1 MHEFRQL
8 KIRIT
13 PDGAGGFRTDAE
25 GPTGEAHGTFEKP
38 FTDLELGTLIGKV
51 GRARQDARS
60 GVSPDLALVK
70 DFGGKLFQ
78 ALFREKIRDLYRDEL
93 RSSEEQGE
101 RLRITL
107 ALTDVPLLMQ
117 IPWEFLYD
125 EPNLLSIWTETSVVR
140 YLDLLGGKDPLT
152 VEPPLRILAMVSN
165 PSDPGLA
172 PLDAQAEREKVDAA
186 LKPLRDQGA
195 VQVTWLE
202 KATREEFISHTW
214 QGQYHVFH
222 YIGHG
227 DFDQQRQQGL
237 LFFETAEG
245 GPDDIEAETLATLL
259 DQPSLRLVV
268 LNSCEG
274 ARTSPDDPFTGVASR
289 LVRQKIPAVVAMQ
302 FEITDRA
309 AILFAWGLYGA
320 LAAGFPIDSALTQ
333 ARRAILIIDEN
344 ELEWG
349 TPVLFMRVPD
359 GRIFDVSSDTKLDTN
374 IVSKP
379 KLPPKPKPERR
390 PRIRPALAALWSRWR
405 LRAGVAAVAVFAAV
419 AALAYALWPNGSN
432 EWAQVDAGA
441 AVLDGSG
448 PQKIQG
454 VTKLPQNG
462 AVAVGRSGAAPTV
475 WNFDGSSW
483 FRSDLN
489 AERGV
494 MNAVVFSQGSIFA
507 VGSRRVNSDQWDA
520 VAWLR
525 PGAGKW
531 RSVCVDCGNRGRQ
544 VAFAAIGRRDG
555 SFVAVGRYQGGADYK
570 YDAAVWQSSDGGATW
585 RRFADTD
592 PDLAGENSQVMLGL
606 VDAGDRR
613 VDRLIAV
620 GHDGKDAAV
629 WTSTDGSDWERVSDS
644 DLTASTGFLEMTSVT
659 KLGTRVVAVGW
670 EQPGGGQKKA
680 AAWISYDRGST
691 WKRGGGDFA
700 ARDQQMRDVTAVG
713 TELVAVGNDNAVD
726 PRAAVWSSVEG
737 LTWTAVR
744 SGSFGGEGIVGMT
757 SVAFLDNGTLLG
769 VGNRGGDAAIWE
781 SKQP

>member
-1 MHEFRQL
+1 MAMHEFRQL

-78 ALFREKIRDLYRDEL
+78 ALFREEIRDLYRDEL
-93 RSSEEQGE
+93 RSSQEQGE

-202 KATREEFISHTW
+202 KATREEFISHSW

-245 GPDDIEAETLATLL
+245 RPDDIEAETLATLL

-320 LAAGFPIDSALTQ
+320 LAAGLPIDSALTQ

-359 GRIFDVSSDTKLDTN
+359 GRIFDVPSDTKLDTS

-379 KLPPKPKPERR
+379 ELPPKPEPER
-390 PRIRPALAALWSRWR
+390 PSRIRPALAALWSRRR
-405 LRAGVAAVAVFAAV
+405 LRAGIAAVALLTAV
-419 AALAYALWPNGSN
+419 AALAYVLRPDGSGSD

-441 AVLDGSG
+441 AVLGGIG
-448 PQKIQG
+448 PQEILG
-454 VTKLPQNG
+454 VAQLGEND
-462 AVAVGRSGAAPTV
+462 AVAVGRSGDVPDNNMPTV
-475 WNFDGSSW
+475 WTLDSSGW
-483 FRSDLN
+483 SRQVLSN
-489 AERGV
+489 ERGFMYGIV
-494 MNAVVFSQGSIFA
+494 SKKATIVA
-507 VGSRRVNSDQWDA
+507 VGSGPDDYGQSDAIAWVGPVWRRVC
-520 VAWLR
+520 L
-525 PGAGKW
+525 
-531 RSVCVDCGNRGRQ
+531 DCGSRGRQ
-544 VAFAAIGRRDG
+544 VAYAVCRRSDG
-555 SFVAVGRYQGGADYK
+555 SLIAVGNDHSSEG
-570 YDAAVWQSSDGGATW
+570 YDAAVWRSRNGGNSWERVAE
-585 RRFADTD
+585 TD
-592 PDLAGENSQVMLGL
+592 EDLIGVKDQVMKG
-606 VDAGDRR
+606 VVEFKG
-613 VDRLIAV
+613 RLFAV
-620 GHDGKDAAV
+620 GRDGTNAAV
-629 WTSTDGSDWERVSDS
+629 WTSEDALDWKRETDSALEATRGSLEMRAVGTIGTRVIAVGHEGTGGDVSAAAWIWSRARPTWRRGTGDFVPRGQEMFGLTRVSPD
-644 DLTASTGFLEMTSVT
+644 
-659 KLGTRVVAVGW
+659 VVAVG
-670 EQPGGGQKKA
+670 
-680 AAWISYDRGST
+680 
-691 WKRGGGDFA
+691 
-700 ARDQQMRDVTAVG
+700 RDTVSRPT
-713 TELVAVGNDNAVD
+713 
-726 PRAAVWSSVEG
+726 AAVWRSRDGS
-737 LTWTAVR
+737 TWTAV
-744 SGSFGGEGIVGMT
+744 SSSSFAGESDVGME
-757 SVAFLDNGTLLG
+757 SAVQLDNGIVLS
-769 VGNRGGDAAIWE
+769 VGNSGGDAAIWE

>member
-1 MHEFRQL
+1 
-8 KIRIT
+8 
-13 PDGAGGFRTDAE
+13 
-25 GPTGEAHGTFEKP
+25 
-38 FTDLELGTLIGKV
+38 
-51 GRARQDARS
+51 
-60 GVSPDLALVK
+60 
-70 DFGGKLFQ
+70 
-78 ALFREKIRDLYRDEL
+78 
-93 RSSEEQGE
+93 
-101 RLRITL
+101 
-107 ALTDVPLLMQ
+107 MQ

-125 EPNLLSIWTETSVVR
+125 EPNLLSIWTETSIVR

-165 PSDPGLA
+165 PSDPALA
-172 PLDAQAEREKVDAA
+172 PLDALAEREKVDAA

-202 KATREEFISHTW
+202 KATREEFISHSW

-227 DFDQQRQQGL
+227 DFDEHRQQGL

-274 ARTSPDDPFTGVASR
+274 ARASPDDPFTGVASR

-359 GRIFDVSSDTKLDTN
+359 GRIFDVSSDTNFDTS
-374 IVSKP
+374 IESKP
-379 KLPPKPKPERR
+379 ELPPKPKPERQ
-390 PRIRPALAALWSRWR
+390 PRFRPALAALWSRR
-405 LRAGVAAVAVFAAV
+405 RVRAGVAAVAVLAAV
-419 AALAYALWPNGSN
+419 AALAYALWPNGSD
-432 EWAQVDAGA
+432 EWARVDAG

-448 PQKIQG
+448 PQKIQS
-454 VTKLPQNG
+454 VTKLSQNG
-462 AVAVGRSGAAPTV
+462 AVAVGKSGTAPTV

-483 FRSDLN
+483 FRSDLS

-494 MNAVVFSQGSIFA
+494 MNAVVFSQGKILA

-525 PGAGKW
+525 PGAGTW
-531 RSVCVDCGNRGRQ
+531 RSVCVDCANRGRQ

-555 SFVAVGRYQGGADYK
+555 SFFAVGRYQGGADNK
-570 YDAAVWQSSDGGATW
+570 YDAAVWQSSDGATW
-585 RRFADTD
+585 RPFGETD
-592 PDLAGENSQVMLGL
+592 PDLAGENSQVMQGV
-606 VDAGDRR
+606 VDLGDRL
-613 VDRLIAV
+613 VAV

-629 WTSTDGSDWERVSDS
+629 WTSADGSDWERVSDS
-644 DLTASTGFLEMTSVT
+644 DLTASTGFLELTSVT
-659 KLGTRVVAVGW
+659 KLGTRVVAVGSD
-670 EQPGGGQKKA
+670 QPGGGQKKA

-691 WKRGGGDFA
+691 WERGGGDFA
-700 ARDQQMRDVTAVG
+700 ARGQQMLDVTAVG
-713 TELVAVGNDNAVD
+713 TELVAVGSDKAAG

-744 SGSFGGEGIVGMT
+744 SGSFAGEGNVGMT
-757 SVAFLDNGTLLG
+757 SVAFLDNGTLFS
-769 VGNRGGDAAIWE
+769 VGNSGEDAAIWE
-781 SKQP
+781 SKP